1 MAESLRPLR
10 ISVCPESKLSECE
23 RLYDENIPHGVP
35 ADHRSEYSSILRSDR
50 LLTLIAEDGDEVVGT
65 FGVQYGE
72 QVRTYWLCYMLVS
85 PEHHRRGIGTSMF
98 FASIAL
104 LPDDNPHLTMGICA
118 LPDAR
123 DFYKRLGF
131 RRVGDVQVSGGDV
144 QQVGVL
150 YLWRRQAKPVR
161 AWLLDAGAELPAPGY
176 EIPTA
181 KVTPPPAPS
190 EEKPTRPPS
199 LQ

>member
-1 MAESLRPLR
+1 MVESLRPLR
-10 ISVCPESKLSECE
+10 ISVCPESRLSECE

-35 ADHRSEYSSILRSDR
+35 AAHRSEYADILRSGR
-50 LLTLIAEDGDEVVGT
+50 LLTLIVEDEDEVVGT
-65 FGVQYGE
+65 FGVQFGE
-72 QVRTYWLCYMLVS
+72 WAGTYWLCYLLVS

-104 LPDDNPHLTMGICA
+104 LPEDNPHLSIGICA
-118 LPDAR
+118 LPGAR
-123 DFYKRLGF
+123 NFYKRLGF
-131 RRVGDVQVSGGDV
+131 LRVGTVKFSEGEVH
-144 QQVGVL
+144 QVGVFH
-150 YLWRRQAKPVR
+150 LWPRQAKPVR
-161 AWLLDAGAELPAPGY
+161 AWLLAAGAELPDPGY

-190 EEKPTRPPS
+190 AETPTRPPS